1 VHPNVAECRQTSE
14 QLSTLCG
21 SPSDISVQK
30 YMTDL
35 ETAVTDIEEGLDDRQ
50 LDLNL
55 MLNTAQQCTTCL
67 GVCMQLGRVT
77 MTTESG
83 INSCA

>member
-1 VHPNVAECRQTSE
+1 MQPSVAECRQTAE

-35 ETAVTDIEEGLDDRQ
+35 DTAVSDIEEGLDDRQ
-50 LDLNL
+50 TELNR
-55 MLNTAQQCTTCL
+55 MLNKVQQSTICL
-67 GVCMQLGRVT
+67 DVCC
-77 MTTESG
+77 
-83 INSCA
+83 SCCMLLP